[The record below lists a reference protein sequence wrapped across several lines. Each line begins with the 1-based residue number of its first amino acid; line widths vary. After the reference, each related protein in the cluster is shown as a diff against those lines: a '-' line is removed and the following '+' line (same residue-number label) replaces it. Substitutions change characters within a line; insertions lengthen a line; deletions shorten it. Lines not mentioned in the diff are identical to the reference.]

1 MPQVARWRA
10 QRLCSCTAVQWN
22 YASVTVSQPLLQRIV
37 SQKCPRAENE
47 GQSILKASTQ
57 PNTIVEPR

>member
-1 MPQVARWRA
+1 MRKGFAAA
-10 QRLCSCTAVQWN
+10 QAVQWN